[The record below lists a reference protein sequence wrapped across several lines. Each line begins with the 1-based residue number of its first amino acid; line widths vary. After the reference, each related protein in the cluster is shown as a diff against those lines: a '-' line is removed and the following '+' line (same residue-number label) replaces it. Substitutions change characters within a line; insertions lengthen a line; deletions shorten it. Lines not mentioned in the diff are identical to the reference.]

1 MGSTK
6 VILAGA
12 AVAIACAMSNQVA
25 AREGMAAHRTEV
37 FWTPADSLWAE
48 ALGPT
53 TCTAGRRVQPYSPS
67 PRLQQATFERRGE
80 LIGEILTSADQAPA
94 VIAQAHS
101 CAVEADSATTTQALL
116 TDSGRNWT
124 TFHRAL
130 SACLVRNKTDRY
142 VGSMTLWI
150 DQLCSW

>member
-12 AVAIACAMSNQVA
+12 VAAIACAMSDQAA

-37 FWTPADSLWAE
+37 FWTPADSLWAGI
-48 ALGPT
+48 LGPS
-53 TCTAGRRVQPYSPS
+53 TCTAGKHVQAFSPS

-80 LIGEILTSADQAPA
+80 LVGEILSPAEQAPA
-94 VIAQAHS
+94 VIAQARS

-116 TDSGRNWT
+116 TDSNRNWT
-124 TFHRAL
+124 TFHRAF